1 MLCCARNPSVRFA
14 WLLAVLGWAVLR
26 RGVVGRHEFDP
37 LGLSIVKEYVLAHE
51 GSVEMINAGSCG
63 GHFRVRLPRVPG
75 AASVG
80 LT

>member
-1 MLCCARNPSVRFA
+1 M
-14 WLLAVLGWAVLR
+14 
-26 RGVVGRHEFDP
+26 VVQDSRIKGTG

-75 AASVG
+75 AATVR